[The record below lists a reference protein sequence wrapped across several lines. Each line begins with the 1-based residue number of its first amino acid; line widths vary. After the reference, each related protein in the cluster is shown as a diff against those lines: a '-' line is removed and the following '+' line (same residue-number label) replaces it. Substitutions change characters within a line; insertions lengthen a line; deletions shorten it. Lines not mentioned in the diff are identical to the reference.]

1 MASATKDVNAA
12 KDNKKPVV
20 LPAPNSD
27 FYPVTECLN
36 VQCACQKNTHTSC

>member
-20 LPAPNSD
+20 LPAPNSN
-27 FYPVTECLN
+27 FYRVTECLN
-36 VQCACQKNTHTSC
+36 ALCH